1 MAKTIIIDHLTGSRI
16 PFLRGIMTRSLQDSG
31 MEFEQAYEAASLIR
45 EKLGEKKEISSLMLR
60 EMVVKHLEKTVQHEV
75 LERYSDLSIPPDLI
89 TVVEHDGSSSAFSES
104 DTRRYLEACGLSSTE
119 SGAVISSLSDSLLK
133 NGETKLSV
141 DQLGYRIYQ
150 LLKKEFGN
158 SHAQNYLVWR
168 NFKESGRPLL
178 LLIGGTTGCGK
189 STVATE
195 IAHNLDIVRTQ
206 STDMLREVMR
216 IMIPKR
222 LLPVLHQSSFT
233 AWQALP
239 RASTDEGIN
248 SETNLMTGYFS
259 QSELLSV
266 STEAVVNR
274 ALHERVSLILEG
286 IHIHPNL
293 LERIP
298 RDADAAVVMVM
309 LGVLKQGQLK
319 KQIRGRGALIPKRR
333 AKRYLKYFD
342 DIWCIQSNLLAE
354 ADNCQVPIVINDN
367 KERVLREIMRIIV
380 SSLKKDFDSTPE
392 KVFNL

>member
-1 MAKTIIIDHLTGSRI
+1 
-16 PFLRGIMTRSLQDSG
+16 
-31 MEFEQAYEAASLIR
+31 MEFEQAYEVASLIR
-45 EKLGEKKEISSLMLR
+45 EKLGEKKEISSLTLR
-60 EMVVKHLEKTVQHEV
+60 EMVVRHLEKTGLPEI
-75 LERYSDLSIPPDLI
+75 LEQYSDLSIPPDLI
-89 TVVEHDGSSSAFSES
+89 TVVEHDGSTSAFSES
-104 DTRRYLEACGLSSTE
+104 DTRRHLEACGLSSTE
-119 SGAVISSLSDSLLK
+119 SGAVISSLSDSFLK
-133 NGETKLSV
+133 KGETKLSV
-141 DQLGYRIYQ
+141 NQLGYRIYQ

-158 SHAQNYLVWR
+158 SQAQNYLVWR
-168 NFKESGRPLL
+168 NFMESGRPLL

-195 IAHNLDIVRTQ
+195 VAHILDIVRTQ

-239 RASTDEGIN
+239 RASTDEGRA
-248 SETNLMTGYFS
+248 SETHLMAGYFS

-286 IHIHPNL
+286 IHVHPAL

-298 RDADAAVVMVM
+298 RDTDAAVVMVM

-342 DIWCIQSNLLAE
+342 DIWRIQSNLLAE

-367 KERVLREIMRIIV
+367 KEKVLREIMRIIV